1 MHPHKMIPT
10 ALYVHIPFCAQR
22 CHYCDFNTYT
32 LEGQPVEAYL
42 DALERELE
50 LTVAAVPPG
59 ELETIFI
66 GGGTPTA
73 LTAAQMERLL
83 AMLAKWFPRRAA
95 DLEFT
100 VEANPG
106 TSDDGKFEVMYAAG
120 VNRLSFGAQTFRDDL
135 LQAIGRI
142 HDAAA
147 VDRSVATAKAVGFT
161 NVSVDLMFGLPNQTL
176 DDVEKALERA
186 FALDLH
192 HYSIYGLK
200 VEERTLF
207 HAMQQR
213 GELALPAEEV
223 EAAMFELIMARLR
236 EHGYEQYEISNF
248 ARPGYAGR
256 HNKQY
261 WHNRPYYAVGAGAH
275 GYVHGV
281 RHENI
286 KGVQAYI
293 DATRQGLPRLSEE
306 AVSEAE
312 AMEDFMMVG
321 LRLLEGVDRRAF
333 AAQFG
338 ADKHLD
344 TLFAKPL
351 ENLLLKKLI
360 VATEY
365 GYQLSELGVT
375 LGNVAFGE
383 FVGHLA

>member
-1 MHPHKMIPT
+1 MHPHKTTPT

-22 CHYCDFNTYT
+22 CHYCDFNTYA

-42 DALERELE
+42 DALERELA

-73 LTAAQMERLL
+73 LTAAQMARLL

-95 DLEFT
+95 GLEFT

-106 TSDDGKFEVMYAAG
+106 TSDDGKLEVMYAAG

-147 VDRSVATAKAVGFT
+147 VEKSVAAAKVVGFT
-161 NVSVDLMFGLPNQTL
+161 NVSIDLMFGLPNQTL
-176 DDVEKALERA
+176 DDVAMALERA

-223 EAAMFELIMARLR
+223 EAAMFDLIMTRLR

-256 HNKQY
+256 HNQQY

-281 RHENI
+281 RFENI

-293 DATRQGLPRLSEE
+293 DATLQGLPRLSEE

-333 AAQFG
+333 SAQFG

-344 TLFAKPL
+344 TIFESPL
-351 ENLLLKKLI
+351 ATLLEKQLI
-360 VATEY
+360 VRTEH
-365 GYQLSELGVT
+365 GYKLSSIGVT